1 MSTGSE
7 LYLGLILVMF
17 ATFVITL
24 GWTSTHWRK

>member
-1 MSTGSE
+1 MSTGGE

-17 ATFVITL
+17 ATFVFTL